1 MYNAYK
7 PPAKGD
13 GSGADK
19 AICAL
24 CQSSVSPED
33 MATLECGMIPNAHKT
48 TMHVICAEQYATSE
62 ANKFLR
68 AERLAAI
75 CPRLAGGGAS
85 ANMVSNTL
93 LKALGLQDM
102 LDATTASKNKAST
115 IGGNGKMPA
124 KYLNK
129 AKEWANDKSI
139 AKKLLLAACP
149 HKTGCGLTIEEYMP
163 PLQSDPRAAAAEQS
177 SAAPRKAR
185 PLAAEIVFEEV
196 DKGQCIGTKIDG
208 SQCPRSSKERGGDL
222 KAGLCRR
229 CTDKAVEIAARATV
243 AATQDDTKRA
253 SAVAVDTKKTAKVKT
268 GGLNALLKR

>member
-1 MYNAYK
+1 
-7 PPAKGD
+7 
-13 GSGADK
+13 
-19 AICAL
+19 
-24 CQSSVSPED
+24 
-33 MATLECGMIPNAHKT
+33 
-48 TMHVICAEQYATSE
+48 
-62 ANKFLR
+62 
-68 AERLAAI
+68 
-75 CPRLAGGGAS
+75 
-85 ANMVSNTL
+85 MVSNTL

-115 IGGNGKMPA
+115 VGGNGKMPA

-139 AKKLLLAACP
+139 AKKLLIAACP